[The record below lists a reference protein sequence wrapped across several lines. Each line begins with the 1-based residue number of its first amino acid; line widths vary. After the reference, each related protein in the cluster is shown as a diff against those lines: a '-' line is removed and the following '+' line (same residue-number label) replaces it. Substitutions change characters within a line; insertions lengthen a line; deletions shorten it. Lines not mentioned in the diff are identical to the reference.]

1 MQRIGLSILFSLV
14 ALLAC
19 QKQPAAD
26 QGTPKG
32 GDKAAAPAAPAPA
45 PAAANDAY
53 TVRIVPGDAKAG
65 AQATSVIEVTPG
77 PGYKVNLEFP
87 AKLTFTPPAGVT
99 AEKKDFAK
107 GDAEITEKALR
118 FNVPFTAT
126 AAGTVSLSG
135 TADFSVCNDN
145 TCKLIRDEK
154 LAWEVAVK

>member
-26 QGTPKG
+26 QGAPEGAK
-32 GDKAAAPAAPAPA
+32 KAAAPAAPKAAPS
-45 PAAANDAY
+45 AANDAY
-53 TVRIVPGDAKAG
+53 TVRIVPGEAKAG
-65 AQATSVIEVTPG
+65 APAQSVIEVTPG

-87 AKLTFTPPAGVT
+87 VKLTFTPPEGVA
-99 AEKKDFAK
+99 AEKKSFGK

-118 FNVPFTAT
+118 FNVPFTP
-126 AAGTVSLSG
+126 AAVGTVSLSG

>member
-26 QGTPKG
+26 QGTPKAG
-32 GDKAAAPAAPAPA
+32 EKAAAAPAPA
-45 PAAANDAY
+45 PATANDAY

-65 AQATSVIEVTPG
+65 APATSVIEVTPG
-77 PGYKVNLEFP
+77 PGYKVNLDFP
-87 AKLTFTPPAGVT
+87 AKLTFSPPEGVT
-99 AEKKDFAK
+99 AEKKAFDK
-107 GDAEITEKALR
+107 GDAELTEKALR
-118 FNVPFTAT
+118 FNVPFTAA
-126 AAGTVSLSG
+126 AAGTISLSG